1 MTAKAKDP
9 YPLLAAFAP
18 VVRAALIEQFERG
31 EVLSVEQA
39 EALGVPH
46 LANII
51 MTPRGEA
58 GGLVAFLVH
67 KPSPARDRALG
78 DVLQLGMAQEK
89 SA

>member
-1 MTAKAKDP
+1 MTAKVKDP

-18 VVRAALIEQFERG
+18 VVRAELIAQFERG
-31 EVLSVEQA
+31 EPLGNEQA
-39 EALGVPH
+39 AALGVPH

-67 KPSPARDRALG
+67 KPSPARDKALG
-78 DVLQLGMAQEK
+78 DILRLGMVQEK